1 MRTAKEHHHGTRRG
15 AGSPE
20 ELMAK
25 VRRLRVLSLR
35 LVDELFAGEYHSAFR
50 GRGVEF
56 AEVREYQPGDD
67 VRTIDW
73 NVTAR
78 ENKPFVKQFDEEREL
93 TIMLAVDL
101 SASGAFG
108 SADEAKRERAAE
120 VAAVLALAAAKNG
133 DKTGLLLFTDHAELL
148 VPPEKGLKHAT
159 RIIRDALGFEP
170 HGAGTNL
177 AGALEELARTLR
189 KKSVVFLFSDFLD
202 AAHGE
207 GGYERPLRALAS
219 RHDVVAV
226 TVRDPR
232 EGRIDRG
239 AMYGVVDLETGRRRM
254 VDLTSKRARRAY
266 SLAAVERDA
275 ALARVLAAAGVDRI
289 DISTDGPY
297 IDALLRFFTK
307 RERRARR

>member
-1 MRTAKEHHHGTRRG
+1 MRTQKHHHGTRRG
-15 AGSPE
+15 ASTPE

-67 VRTIDW
+67 IRTIDW

-93 TIMLAVDL
+93 TIVLAVDL

-108 SADEAKRERAAE
+108 SSDEAKRERAAE

-133 DKTGLLLFTDHAELL
+133 DKVGLMLFTDRAELV
-148 VPPEKGLKHAT
+148 VPPEKGLKHST

-170 HGAGTNL
+170 QAAATDLGASL
-177 AGALEELARTLR
+177 KELARTLR
-189 KKSVVFLFSDFLD
+189 KKSVIFLFSDFLD
-202 AAHGE
+202 EADGE
-207 GGYERPLRALAS
+207 DGYSRPLRALAS

-232 EGRIDRG
+232 EGHIDKG
-239 AMYGVVDLETGRRRM
+239 AMFRVRDLETGAERI
-254 VDLTSKRARRAY
+254 VDLTSRRARRAY

-275 ALARVLAAAGVDRI
+275 ALSRVLASAGVDRI
-289 DISTDGPY
+289 DISTEGSY
-297 IDALLRFFTK
+297 IDSLLRFFTK
-307 RERRARR
+307 RERRGRR

>member
-1 MRTAKEHHHGTRRG
+1 MRTQKHHHGTRRG
-15 AGSPE
+15 ASTPE

-67 VRTIDW
+67 IRTIDW

-93 TIMLAVDL
+93 TIVLAVDL

-120 VAAVLALAAAKNG
+120 VAAVLSLAAAKNG
-133 DKTGLLLFTDHAELL
+133 DKVGLMLFTDRAELV
-148 VPPEKGLKHAT
+148 VPPEKGLKHST
-159 RIIRDALGFEP
+159 RIIREALGFEP
-170 HGAGTNL
+170 QGAATDLGVSL
-177 AGALEELARTLR
+177 QELARTLR
-189 KKSVVFLFSDFLD
+189 KKSVIFLFSDFLD
-202 AAHGE
+202 EAEGE
-207 GGYERPLRALAS
+207 DGYSRPLRALAS

-232 EGRIDRG
+232 EGQIDKG
-239 AMYGVVDLETGRRRM
+239 AMFRVRDLESGAEQL
-254 VDLTSKRARRAY
+254 VDLTSKRGRRAY

-275 ALARVLAAAGVDRI
+275 ALSRVLASAGVDRI
-289 DISTDGPY
+289 DISTEGSY
-297 IDALLRFFTK
+297 IDALLRFFTR
-307 RERRARR
+307 RERRGRR

>member
-1 MRTAKEHHHGTRRG
+1 MSTKAPQPVRSRRG
-15 AGSPE
+15 ATTPE

-25 VRRLRVLSLR
+25 VRRLRVVSSR

-93 TIMLAVDL
+93 TIVLAVDL

-108 SADEAKRERAAE
+108 TGEEFKRERAAE

-133 DKTGLLLFTDHAELL
+133 DKVGLMLFTDRVELI
-148 VPPEKGLKHAT
+148 VVPEKGVKHAT
-159 RIIRDALGFEP
+159 RIIREALGFEP
-170 HGAGTNL
+170 RGAGTNL
-177 AGALEELARTLR
+177 SGALDELARVLR
-189 KKSVVFLFSDFLD
+189 KKAVVFVLSDFLTSD
-202 AAHGE
+202 ADDF
-207 GGYERPLRALAS
+207 ERPLRMLAS

-226 TVRDPR
+226 TLNDRR
-232 EGRIDRG
+232 EERFERG
-239 AMYGVVDLETGRRRM
+239 ALYRFRDAETGETRVIDLASRRSREAYEANAAA
-254 VDLTSKRARRAY
+254 RADR
-266 SLAAVERDA
+266 
-275 ALARVLAAAGVDRI
+275 LARALGAAGVDRVSVPI
-289 DISTDGPY
+289 DGPY
-297 IDALLRFFTK
+297 VNALLRFFTK
-307 RERRARR
+307 RERRKGR